1 MSIILWIVLGAL
13 AGWLASVLMRT
24 RGSQSIFGDIVVGIL
39 GALLGGFVMS
49 LFGQE
54 GVSGF
59 NVYSVIVAVL
69 GAVLL
74 LWILRAVRGRT
85 A

>member
-1 MSIILWIVLGAL
+1 MSIILWIVLGAI
-13 AGWLASVLMRT
+13 AGWLASLITRT
-24 RGSQSIFGDIVVGIL
+24 NSSQSIFGDIVVGIL

-49 LFGQE
+49 LFGQA

-74 LWILRAVRGRT
+74 LWILGAVRGRT

>member
-24 RGSQSIFGDIVVGIL
+24 NSGQSIFGDIVVGIL

-49 LFGQE
+49 LFGQS
-54 GVSGF
+54 GISGF
-59 NVYSVIVAVL
+59 NLYSVIVAVL

-74 LWILRAVRGRT
+74 LWILSAVRGRT